1 MYNNKQALRQQNV
14 VIKALIIEKSYS
26 LMAECEYLIDV
37 EWYLKAEPKLA
48 FSLGRWFCWWKGK
61 ENG

>member
-37 EWYLKAEPKLA
+37 EWYLKAKPKLE
-48 FSLGRWFCWWKGK
+48 FSLGR
-61 ENG
+61 